1 MARGV
6 KLINEGFTDMEDA
19 SVEYIIVPPL
29 YFTWLTKSLFIAQS
43 SFLNPKSL
51 EFDLDR
57 S

>member
-19 SVEYIIVPPL
+19 SVEYIVPPL

>member
-6 KLINEGFTDMEDA
+6 KLINEGFTDMEDT
-19 SVEYIIVPPL
+19 SVEYIVPSL